1 MQNEYKVCFLRI
13 NLLLAAAALAF
24 WSYGAPVPAAVAL
37 WVGAF
42 WLLLTATLLDFT
54 LRRSRDL
61 SWQLLTIL
69 LLLYLIV
76 ADPERH
82 GILVWVWAAFF
93 MLPQS
98 RMMLT
103 FNVLGTAISWV
114 LVALVTP
121 MDQALLLLLALGI
134 LSLLAYAQSRKLVD
148 VHGSSVR
155 QRLRLIPGLNLWA
168 GEQLLRDLN
177 REQIRAKRENIHA
190 EVMIVHV
197 KRHQLWSCAQRLCN
211 LTYDFE
217 SVYRLDGSTLAV
229 LLLCADRQDMAERRS
244 RLCSALPGDIRCQY
258 VVLSE
263 LSSDITLESLTRQS
277 LAIEEPTECCP

>member
-1 MQNEYKVCFLRI
+1 MRI

-24 WSYGAPVPAAVAL
+24 WSYGAPAPAAIAL

-42 WLLLTATLLDFT
+42 WLLLTATLMDFN

-69 LLLYLIV
+69 LLLYLI
-76 ADPERH
+76 AAAPERH

-93 MLPQS
+93 LLPQS

-103 FNVLGTAISWV
+103 FNVLGAAVSWV
-114 LVALVTP
+114 LVALATP
-121 MDQALLLLLALGI
+121 MAQALMLLLALGV

-155 QRLRLIPGLNLWA
+155 QRLRLIPGLNLWPA
-168 GEQLLRDLN
+168 EQLLRDLN

-211 LTYDFE
+211 LTHAFE
-217 SVYRLDGSTLAV
+217 SVYRLDGSSLAV
-229 LLLCADRQDMAERRS
+229 LLLCTDPHDMNERRQ
-244 RLCSALPGDIRCQY
+244 RLCSALPGDTRCQY
-258 VVLSE
+258 VALSE
-263 LSSDITLESLTRQS
+263 LGSEPITIKSLTRQS
-277 LAIEEPTECCP
+277 VAIDAPRECCS